1 MKRLLLLFTV
11 ASYGQTLQNPTL
23 GLKLKQNV
31 TDNAAAK
38 VNVQAADGSVNT
50 IAKPI

>member
-1 MKRLLLLFTV
+1 
-11 ASYGQTLQNPTL
+11 LQNPTFRTA
-23 GLKLKQNV
+23 KLKQNV

>member
-1 MKRLLLLFTV
+1 
-11 ASYGQTLQNPTL
+11 LQNPTF
-23 GLKLKQNV
+23 GTAKKQNV

-38 VNVQAADGSVNT
+38 NVQAADGSVNT